1 MVGGSNMPKKKH
13 PKGWKEDYYTRHNGV
28 AAGLEAIRGIR
39 ERTEAAG
46 QKGYHPESIPETP
59 SPTQQ
64 RRFPQARE
72 VVQTD
77 IEKLLKD

>member
-1 MVGGSNMPKKKH
+1 MPKGKGKKG
-13 PKGWKEDYYTRHNGV
+13 KGSWKEDYYTRHNGV

-46 QKGYHPESIPETP
+46 QKGYHPESIPEAP
-59 SPTQQ
+59 SATHQ

-77 IEKLLKD
+77 VDDLLKD